1 MNEQLFILN
10 FDSDPHAVLE
20 PRHDDRPFQF
30 HEKLLYAF
38 VLKKK

>member
-10 FDSDPHAVLE
+10 FDSD